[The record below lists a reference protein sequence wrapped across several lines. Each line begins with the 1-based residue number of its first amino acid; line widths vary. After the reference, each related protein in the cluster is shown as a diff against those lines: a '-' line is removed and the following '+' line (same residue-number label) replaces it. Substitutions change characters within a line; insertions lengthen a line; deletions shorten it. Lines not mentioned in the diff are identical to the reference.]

1 VCADLEAFPK
11 AELDATARPEAP
23 TVGQSHAMAYEFIY
37 WPEIQGRG
45 AIVRLVLEDPGTDYI
60 DVARGFPMLG
70 LK

>member
-1 VCADLEAFPK
+1 
-11 AELDATARPEAP
+11 
-23 TVGQSHAMAYEFIY
+23 MAYEFIY

-60 DVARGFPMLG
+60 DVARGLEGEGRSGHAGPDARLKATPARGFPMLG